1 MSVTLHIGGFC
12 SVSEDQ
18 GGRGGHLGPFAVL
31 STERNTPTRR
41 KFLTPKG
48 SQGETYRIEENGT
61 CLFPLKGKE
70 EETPANGG
78 EMESQ
83 FPSFLASFS
92 IFHWSDKHSVVWKK
106 KEKKMKQ
113 SSRSP

>member
-18 GGRGGHLGPFAVL
+18 GGGGVGGRGGYLGPFAVL

-83 FPSFLASFS
+83 FPSFFSLFFFPFSTGPISTASS
-92 IFHWSDKHSVVWKK
+92 
-106 KEKKMKQ
+106 EK
-113 SSRSP
+113 